1 MDIAELDIEQAR
13 RMAQVCLDLHAA
25 LGVQWGDDPYHAIS
39 LLRAKEPGSAGPEA
53 CCGNFYNC
61 WRPCFPRGRM
71 VGWSACREAAAKV
84 CLGDCPGLVY
94 KRKMNHLECATVI
107 ERLQAPK
114 E

>member
-1 MDIAELDIEQAR
+1 MQIRKYDEATRENISWIASQ
-13 RMAQVCLDLHAA
+13 
-25 LGVQWGDDPYHAIS
+25 
-39 LLRAKEPGSAGPEA
+39 RAKEPGSAGPEA